1 MTGQLSRAQA
11 ALDGDHALTTGLRF
25 VGRLLFNIAVMI
37 TTLDAKPIVDP
48 YLEHVEAL
56 RDVDVIGPQGWIGE
70 RQGAGTKIQIIILTK
85 H

>member
-37 TTLDAKPIVDP
+37 TSLDAKPIVDP
-48 YLEHVEAL
+48 
-56 RDVDVIGPQGWIGE
+56 
-70 RQGAGTKIQIIILTK
+70 
-85 H
+85 